1 MKLCAASSVKIESSE
16 SRDVPSVLA
25 AASSAVGVVALTI
38 AARAEANWGSNEV
51 RKASAPS
58 RPVTASKL
66 ASVWLSATGSVG
78 F

>member
-1 MKLCAASSVKIESSE
+1 MNCRGFIGQDRVERAQ
-16 SRDVPSVLA
+16 SRAQRAGRGEQRGRRRRV
-25 AASSAVGVVALTI
+25 TI
-38 AARAEANWGSNEV
+38 AARAEANCGSNEA

-58 RPVTASKL
+58 RPVTASRL